1 LSRILHFLKST
12 LIGGLLFVLPVLV
25 VLVIIRQAIQM
36 TAEALRPV
44 AHLVPTEKVAG
55 IVVAD
60 LLAIAAIVLFC
71 FLAGLFVG
79 TRIGRRISERL
90 EQLVL
95 RKVPGYTLFKGAAYG
110 MAGLETKSE
119 LSVALARIEDA
130 WMLAFVVERHA
141 SGLATVFVP
150 SAPTPAAGSV
160 YYLPADRLKLMD
172 VSVADAMACIMRLG
186 AGSRELLE
194 HVSLEDVPN
203 AVAPKVE

>member
-12 LIGGLLFVLPVLV
+12 LVGGLVFVLPALV
-25 VLVIIRQAIQM
+25 VLVVIRQAIQL

-60 LLAIAAIVLFC
+60 LLAIAAIVLLC

-79 TRIGRRISERL
+79 TRIGRRISGRL

-150 SAPTPAAGSV
+150 SAPTPAAGSI
-160 YYLPADRLKLMD
+160 YYLPADRLKLLD
-172 VSVADAMACIMRLG
+172 VPVADAMACIMRLG
-186 AGSRELLE
+186 VGSRELLE
-194 HVSLEDVPN
+194 HVSLEEPPTI
-203 AVAPKVE
+203 AKIK

>member
-1 LSRILHFLKST
+1 LKST

-55 IVVAD
+55 LVVAD
-60 LLAIAAIVLFC
+60 MLAIAAIVLFC

-79 TRIGRRISERL
+79 TRVGRRISERL

-150 SAPTPAAGSV
+150 SAPTPAAGSI
-160 YYLPADRLKLMD
+160 YYLPADRLKFLD
-172 VSVADAMACIMRLG
+172 VPVADAMACIMRLG
-186 AGSRELLE
+186 VGSRELLE
-194 HVSLEDVPN
+194 RVSLEDVPN